1 MPLITDT
8 TAITVATG
16 NTAMKIN
23 NLVDL
28 HCHIL
33 PAIDY
38 GSPSLEASL
47 ELARQAVADEIRYIL
62 ATPHTSYGSALPQ
75 SCR

>member
-1 MPLITDT
+1 
-8 TAITVATG
+8 
-16 NTAMKIN
+16 MKIN

>member
-1 MPLITDT
+1 
-8 TAITVATG
+8 
-16 NTAMKIN
+16 MKIS

-33 PAIDY
+33 PAIDD

-47 ELARQAVADEIRYIL
+47 ELARQAVADGIRYIL
-62 ATPHTSYGSALPQ
+62 ATPHHMDRHYLNHA
-75 SCR
+75 

>member
-1 MPLITDT
+1 
-8 TAITVATG
+8 
-16 NTAMKIN
+16 MKIN

-33 PAIDY
+33 PAIDD

-47 ELARQAVADEIRYIL
+47 ELARQAVAD
-62 ATPHTSYGSALPQ
+62 
-75 SCR
+75 

>member
-1 MPLITDT
+1 
-8 TAITVATG
+8 
-16 NTAMKIN
+16 MKIN

-33 PAIDY
+33 PAIDD

-47 ELARQAVADEIRYIL
+47 ELARQAVADGIDSLYFSDT
-62 ATPHTSYGSALPQ
+62 ASYGSSLSQ